1 MTVSDVKTGLVAAGW
16 HFQLFKANVFLVG
29 RVCHGMKIETIVKRG
44 GDEGERIRDSE
55 SDEKKKHN

>member
-1 MTVSDVKTGLVAAGW
+1 
-16 HFQLFKANVFLVG
+16 
-29 RVCHGMKIETIVKRG
+29 MKIETIVKGG